1 MRRTGKICWVL
12 ILAALLAW
20 PTVVQAEMFVE
31 GYLGGV
37 GAAGAGTSSPRSFS
51 SPGPTVS
58 TPAGFLPQ
66 RYPDGVSPQYSYPT
80 TITGSTGTAF
90 DSISPAFV
98 GGVKLG
104 AWFDRSGI
112 LSGIDF
118 PGWMKYF
125 GFYLDFK
132 FHHLDFDHQTVP
144 ATLNVAGASGGRYLG
159 NLETLPP
166 VKWNSSVSGGE
177 NGFATCWSEGNA
189 ATLAFMFAARY
200 GLYPDSEVPFGR
212 FQPYVAV
219 GPALMFV
226 SQAPS
231 IVVNPANI
239 NATQT
244 TSYTFNGTAGTTTQ
258 NFTVAGPSQS
268 SKFDSESTVAVALAV
283 DAGFRY
289 MVRKDV
295 SLDIF
300 FNYRHAQPSF
310 HYSAVNPLFGSFNF
324 SPTLNLFMA
333 GIGVAYHF

>member
-1 MRRTGKICWVL
+1 MRRLEKICWILV
-12 ILAALLAW
+12 LAALLAW

-37 GAAGAGTSSPRSFS
+37 GAASAGTSNSKSFS
-51 SPGPTVS
+51 SPGPNAS
-58 TPAGFLPQ
+58 TPAGFLP
-66 RYPDGVSPQYSYPT
+66 RRLNDLSLPQFSYPT
-80 TITGSTGTAF
+80 TITGSTSAAF
-90 DSISPAFV
+90 HSISPAFV

-104 AWFDRSGI
+104 AWFDRSGV
-112 LSGIDF
+112 LSGVNF

-144 ATLNVAGASGGRYLG
+144 VTVAGASGGQYPALI
-159 NLETLPP
+159 EVPTL
-166 VKWNSSVSGGE
+166 VDWNSSVSRGQ
-177 NGFATCWSEGNA
+177 NSFATCWSEGNA

-212 FQPYVAV
+212 IQPYIAV

-231 IVVNPANI
+231 IVVNPA
-239 NATQT
+239 ATQT
-244 TSYTFNGTAGTTTQ
+244 TSYTAGASTVTTTQ
-258 NFTVAGPSQS
+258 DFAVTGPSQS
-268 SKFDSESTVAVALAV
+268 SKFDSASTVTVALAV

-289 MVRKDV
+289 MVRKNV
-295 SLDIF
+295 SLDVF

-310 HYSAVNPLFGSFNF
+310 HYSAVNPLFGSFDF

-333 GIGVAYHF
+333 GSGVAYHF

>member
-1 MRRTGKICWVL
+1 MRRLGKFCWVL
-12 ILAALLAW
+12 VLAALLAW
-20 PTVVQAEMFVE
+20 PTIVQAEMFVE

-37 GAAGAGTSSPRSFS
+37 WAAGAGTSTSRSFA
-51 SPGPTVS
+51 SPGPNAS
-58 TPAGFLPQ
+58 TPAGFLP
-66 RYPDGVSPQYSYPT
+66 RKIDLSLPQFSYPT
-80 TITGSTGTAF
+80 TITGNTSAAF

-104 AWFDRSGI
+104 AWFDRTGV
-112 LSGIDF
+112 LSGVNF

-125 GFYLDFK
+125 GFYMDFK
-132 FHHLDFDHQTVP
+132 YHRLDFDHQTVP
-144 ATLNVAGASGGRYLG
+144 ATLNIAGASGGQYPGLSEKG
-159 NLETLPP
+159 GTVN
-166 VKWNSSVSGGE
+166 WNSSVSGGE

-189 ATLAFMFAARY
+189 STLAFMFAARY

-212 FQPYVAV
+212 LQPYVAV

-231 IVVNPANI
+231 IVVNPASI

-244 TSYTFNGTAGTTTQ
+244 TSYTFNGATGTATQ

-268 SKFDSESTVAVALAV
+268 SKFDAESTVVVALAV

-289 MVRKDV
+289 MVRKNV

>member
-1 MRRTGKICWVL
+1 MIRTGKICWVL
-12 ILAALLAW
+12 ILAALLVW
-20 PTVVQAEMFVE
+20 PTAVQAEMFVE

-37 GAAGAGTSSPRSFS
+37 GAAGAGTSTSRSFS
-51 SPGPTVS
+51 SPGPNVS
-58 TPAGFLPQ
+58 TPAGFLP
-66 RYPDGVSPQYSYPT
+66 RRLDLSLPQFSYPT
-80 TITGSTGTAF
+80 TITGSTSAAF

-104 AWFDRSGI
+104 AWFDRSGV
-112 LSGIDF
+112 LSGVDF

-144 ATLNVAGASGGRYLG
+144 AALNITGASGGQYPGLV
-159 NLETLPP
+159 EVPTQ
-166 VKWNSSVSGGE
+166 VDWNSSVSGQ

-189 ATLAFMFAARY
+189 ATLAFMFGARY

-231 IVVNPANI
+231 IVVGPANI
-239 NATQT
+239 NAIQT
-244 TSYTFNGTAGTTTQ
+244 TSYTAGAHSGTTTQ
-258 NFTVAGPSQS
+258 NFAVPGPSQS
-268 SKFDSESTVAVALAV
+268 SKFDSQSTVAVALAV

-289 MVRKDV
+289 MLRKDV
-295 SLDIF
+295 SLDVF

>member
-1 MRRTGKICWVL
+1 MKRTGKICWVL
-12 ILAALLAW
+12 ALAALLAW
-20 PTVVQAEMFVE
+20 PSAVQAEMFVE

-37 GAAGAGTSSPRSFS
+37 GAAGAGTSTSRSIS
-51 SPGPTVS
+51 TPGPNVS

-66 RYPDGVSPQYSYPT
+66 NFPQRAYPQYSYPT
-80 TITGSTGTAF
+80 TIKESTGAAF

-104 AWFDRSGI
+104 AWFDRRGV

-132 FHHLDFDHQTVP
+132 FHHLDFDHQIQ
-144 ATLNVAGASGGRYLG
+144 ATQNVAGASSGQYPGLSETGGTV
-159 NLETLPP
+159 N
-166 VKWNSSVSGGE
+166 WNSSVSGE
-177 NGFATCWSEGNA
+177 NGFANFWSEGNA
-189 ATLAFMFAARY
+189 ATLAFMFGARY

-212 FQPYVAV
+212 LQPYVAV

-231 IVVNPANI
+231 IVVSPANI

-258 NFTVAGPSQS
+258 NLAVAAPSSES
-268 SKFDSESTVAVALAV
+268 SKFDSQSTVAVALAV

-289 MVRKDV
+289 MLRKDV
-295 SLDIF
+295 SLDVF

-310 HYSAVNPLFGSFNF
+310 HYSAVNPTFGSFNF

-333 GIGVAYHF
+333 GVGVAYHF